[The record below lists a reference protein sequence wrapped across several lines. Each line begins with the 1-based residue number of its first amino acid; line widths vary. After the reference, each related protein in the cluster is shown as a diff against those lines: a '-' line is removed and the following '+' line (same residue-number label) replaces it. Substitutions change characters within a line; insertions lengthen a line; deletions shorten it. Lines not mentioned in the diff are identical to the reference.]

1 MDMDGDDGIVI
12 RETDRMRER
21 EWEREVEVIKWLR
34 IMQYEIRKLSIVE
47 SQETGELDQL
57 ENALVD
63 DLVDVLERM
72 MFQMVVWSV
81 LKGVFREC

>member
-1 MDMDGDDGIVI
+1 
-12 RETDRMRER
+12 
-21 EWEREVEVIKWLR
+21 
-34 IMQYEIRKLSIVE
+34 MQYEIRKLSIVE